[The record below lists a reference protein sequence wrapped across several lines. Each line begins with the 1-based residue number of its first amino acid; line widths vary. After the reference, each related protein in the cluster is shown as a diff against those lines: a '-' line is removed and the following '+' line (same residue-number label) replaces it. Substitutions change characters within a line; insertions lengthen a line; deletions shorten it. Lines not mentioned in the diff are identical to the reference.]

1 MTANRKY
8 TTRFTLAMIG
18 YIVALVASLTLL
30 KSMQLEGLAKLVVA
44 VLPVLPI
51 LFGFYAFMEH
61 IRSMDELQRKIQF
74 EGFAFSL
81 GATGIITFTVG
92 FLENAGVP
100 NFGLIW
106 VFPLS
111 IALWGIGSAIAAKRY
126 E

>member
-8 TTRFTLAMIG
+8 TTRFTIAMIG
-18 YIVALVASLTLL
+18 YIVALVASLTIL
-30 KSMQLEGLAKLVVA
+30 KSVQVEGVAKIVVA
-44 VLPVLPI
+44 LLPVLPV
-51 LFGFYAFMEH
+51 LFGFYAFMDH

-100 NFGLIW
+100 SFSLIW
-106 VFPLS
+106 VFPLI

>member
-18 YIVALVASLTLL
+18 YIVALVASLTILQ
-30 KSMQLEGLAKLVVA
+30 SMELPGAAKIVVA
-44 VLPVLPI
+44 VLPVVPI
-51 LFGFYAFMEH
+51 LFGFYAFMDH

-81 GATGIITFTVG
+81 GMTGIITFTVG

-100 NFGLIW
+100 TFSLIW
-106 VFPLS
+106 VLPIS
-111 IALWGIGSAIAAKRY
+111 IAMWALGSAIAAKRY